1 MLVGMLAI
9 AVVNGTVGLFWAL
22 FSERRARGP
31 EGIGKGVVALRKEV
45 VKGILGFFGSI
56 MGSYTQQNR
65 SR

>member
-22 FSERRARGP
+22 FSEDGAGP
-31 EGIGKGVVALRKEV
+31 GGVGKGVVALRKEV
-45 VKGILGFFGSI
+45 VKGILGFRVHRP
-56 MGSYTQQNR
+56 GSYTQQNR